1 MHHDW
6 NQTIGTGCI
15 SVTRK
20 RNEIL
25 QKAFQRVSAISL
37 EEEKS
42 YTSTGITLNRLD
54 YGPIL
59 YRAYESCRSRPDEPL
74 TEEEAYHLFE
84 WVILS
89 PARRGL
95 ERFSVG
101 GLLDAIQEE
110 RTDTI
115 QVVLYMQKM
124 ARRTH
129 HIPHG
134 HNHHGVHATLSSLS
148 SSSSS
153 LWSDESHDTTIAAV
167 YATMCES
174 SQKFALLLGRIDE
187 AAVVYERN
195 RTDAFTRLVEEAA
208 TASRVNRTAL
218 MQQASMKLFGNEQ
231 VLTIPSHA
239 ATADEGEHLA
249 TTAAFTS
256 VESLLTCFCPATLS
270 NTT

>member
-95 ERFSVG
+95 ERFRCG
-101 GLLDAIQEE
+101 GTLGCHS
-110 RTDTI
+110 RG
-115 QVVLYMQKM
+115 
-124 ARRTH
+124 TH
-129 HIPHG
+129 
-134 HNHHGVHATLSSLS
+134 
-148 SSSSS
+148 
-153 LWSDESHDTTIAAV
+153 
-167 YATMCES
+167 
-174 SQKFALLLGRIDE
+174 
-187 AAVVYERN
+187 
-195 RTDAFTRLVEEAA
+195 
-208 TASRVNRTAL
+208 
-218 MQQASMKLFGNEQ
+218 
-231 VLTIPSHA
+231 
-239 ATADEGEHLA
+239 
-249 TTAAFTS
+249 
-256 VESLLTCFCPATLS
+256 
-270 NTT
+270 